1 MPTSDSQPHQP
12 TAELSWRA
20 VILGLIIGLVMTAA
34 NTYLGLYAGMTVS
47 ASIPAAIVSMGVLRG
62 LLRRGTIL
70 ENNIV
75 QTISSAG
82 ESVAAGIIF
91 TVPALVIAQV
101 WTGFPYWE
109 VTMIGLLGGV
119 LGVLFMIPLR
129 RTLIVEDKELIYP
142 EGVACA
148 QVLEAGQQGGRS
160 LNEIVG
166 ALVGGVLFKSLIG
179 VVGLFRG
186 VVEGALRVGGTLFYF
201 GTDIS
206 VALLGVG
213 VIVGLEIGALVF
225 IGGAIGWVVS
235 IPLYYLSNPLP
246 EGVALDAAW
255 DAWSGHIRYIGVGAM
270 IVGGLWS
277 MFSVRQ
283 EIAKGI
289 REAVRGFGR
298 RAGAPKQRTEEDLP
312 TSRTFVILVLAAIGT
327 IILYRV
333 ITGSIGVAITAGIVM
348 VIASFFFVA
357 VSSYIV
363 GLVGSSNNPISGMT
377 ICALIFSSV
386 VLLLFGMTGTA
397 GMLGALGVA
406 GVVCCAAATA
416 GDTSQDLKT
425 GFLVKATPWKQQV
438 SQFIGILIPAFI
450 IAPVLSLLHEG
461 YGIGTGSEQALR
473 APQATLFASIAKAL
487 FEDTGLPWTM
497 VSIGVAVAVG
507 LIALDQSLKRAGSR
521 FRTHVMPVAVG
532 IYLPLSLSTPIF
544 LGGLLSSLLLRT
556 RSRIGA
562 AAAEARRHTAI
573 LISSGLIA
581 GEAIAGILIA
591 VPRTAGVELPI
602 PIVDSS
608 LFTIAAFG
616 AVMALVYYASVRQP
630 RAAADQ
636 HTE

>member
-1 MPTSDSQPHQP
+1 
-12 TAELSWRA
+12 
-20 VILGLIIGLVMTAA
+20 MTAA

-62 LLRRGTIL
+62 VLRRGTIL

-75 QTISSAG
+75 QTMSSAG

-160 LNEIVG
+160 LTEIVG
-166 ALVGGVLFKSLIG
+166 AVVGGVLFKSSIG

-213 VIVGLEIGALVF
+213 VIVGLEVAALVF
-225 IGGAIGWVVS
+225 MGGAIGWLVS

-246 EGVALDAAW
+246 EAHALDAAW
-255 DAWSGHIRYIGVGAM
+255 DAWSGHIRYMGVGAM
-270 IVGGLWS
+270 IVGGMWS

-283 EIAKGI
+283 GIAKGV
-289 REAVRGFGR
+289 REAVQGFGR

-312 TSRTFVILVLAAIGT
+312 TSRTFVILVLAAIAT

-333 ITGSIGVAITAGIVM
+333 ITGSTGVALTAGVVM

-377 ICALIFSSV
+377 ICALIFSSA
-386 VLLLFGMTGTA
+386 VLLLLGMSGTA
-397 GMLGALGVA
+397 GIVGALGVA

-450 IAPVLSLLHEG
+450 IAPVLSLLHQG
-461 YGIGTGSEQALR
+461 YGIGIGGEQALR

-487 FEDTGLPWTM
+487 FENTGLPWAI
-497 VSIGVAVAVG
+497 VAIGVAVAVG
-507 LIALDQSLKRAGSR
+507 LIVLDESLKRAGSR

-532 IYLPLSLSTPIF
+532 IYLPLSLSVPIF
-544 LGGLLSSLLLRT
+544 AGGLLSYVLVRT
-556 RSRIGA
+556 GSAAGSA
-562 AAAEARRHTAI
+562 AAGARRHTAV

-591 VPRTAGVELPI
+591 VPRTLGVELPI
-602 PIVDSS
+602 PVADSGW
-608 LFTIAAFG
+608 LTLAAFG
-616 AVMALVYYASVRQP
+616 SVAALVYYASTHERGVSANAP
-630 RAAADQ
+630 S
-636 HTE
+636 E